1 MRPHSSRIRA
11 VALLAG
17 CLSSVLP
24 GKADEPVVP
33 PERPVMKQLPAAAA
47 RETPPSA
54 RQLVDARS
62 EVRRRFREP
71 LSHSDTAAGASLA
84 AEVLIAAATDEQDR
98 SLKWALLEEARRL
111 GVAAGNAGVV
121 AKATTLASAVY
132 EFDDIDVELR
142 ALRDIP
148 LRGLSPPRAAAV
160 AEAAE
165 RLATRAEADERRED
179 AIAAQLLA
187 IRAWQRVGAPD
198 AVRRAISRHD
208 QIELDRVRGETGRR
222 VEKP

>member
-1 MRPHSSRIRA
+1 MRPHVRCLGT
-11 VALLAG
+11 VAALSG
-17 CLSSVLP
+17 CLVAVVP
-24 GKADEPVVP
+24 GIADEPAVP
-33 PERPVMKQLPAAAA
+33 PPRPVMKQLPAAAA

-71 LSHSDTAAGASLA
+71 LSHAETAAGASLA
-84 AEVLIAAATDEQDR
+84 AEALIAAATDEQDR

-121 AKATTLASAVY
+121 ASATTLASAVY
-132 EFDDIDVELR
+132 EFDAIDVELR

-165 RLATRAEADERRED
+165 RLATRAEADDRRED
-179 AIAAQLLA
+179 AVAAQLLA
-187 IRAWQRVGAPD
+187 IRAWQRAGAPE
-198 AVRRAISRHD
+198 AVRRAVIRHD
-208 QIELDRVRGETGRR
+208 QIELDRVRGEAGRR